1 VHKGLGKSFSINH
14 LKNKNHM
21 KNFIILTTLLAF
33 SMASFAQQD
42 TTIKQQTAP
51 NSMQAK
57 PNTYWKESDLYK
69 KSKTQKIV
77 GWSLIGAGMIGM
89 SVTLAADFNQGT
101 ENTVGRIF
109 GEKQPYKSYTTYYVI
124 NSAVIAGGMY
134 LLIKSTINKKA
145 AMAGSVFIDMEK
157 AQVLQGNAFSYQ
169 SFPVVGLKIPL

>member
-1 VHKGLGKSFSINH
+1 
-14 LKNKNHM
+14 M

-33 SMASFAQQD
+33 SIASFAQQD
-42 TTIKQQTAP
+42 STIKQQASPNLQEAAP
-51 NSMQAK
+51 NPMQTK
-57 PNTYWKESDLYK
+57 PNTHWKDSDLYK

-101 ENTVGRIF
+101 ENTIGGPF

-145 AMAGSVFIDMEK
+145 AMAASVFIDMEK
-157 AQVLQGNAFSYQ
+157 AQVLQGAAFSYQ

>member
-1 VHKGLGKSFSINH
+1 
-14 LKNKNHM
+14 M

-33 SMASFAQQD
+33 STTSFAQQD
-42 TTIKQQTAP
+42 TTIKQQSTSNSVQTEP
-51 NSMQAK
+51 NLMQTK
-57 PNTYWKESDLYK
+57 PNTHWKDSELYK

-101 ENTVGRIF
+101 EYTLDGIF
-109 GEKQPYKSYTTYYVI
+109 GEKQTYKSYTTYYVL

-145 AMAGSVFIDMEK
+145 AMAASVFIDMEK
-157 AQVLQGNAFSYQ
+157 AQVLHGTAFSYQ
-169 SFPVVGLKIPL
+169 SFPVLGLKIPL